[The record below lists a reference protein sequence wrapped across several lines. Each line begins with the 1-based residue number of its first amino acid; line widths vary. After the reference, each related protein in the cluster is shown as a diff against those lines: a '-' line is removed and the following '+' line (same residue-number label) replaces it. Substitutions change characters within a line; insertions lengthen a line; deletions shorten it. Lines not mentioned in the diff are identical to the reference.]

1 MEEESISQECRLN
14 NIDET
19 RKYFVKEIEQNELM
33 SKKHKSVSTIVNY
46 IEHFLVLASAIIEC
60 VSIFVFTSLLGTLI
74 GISSSTIRLKVC
86 AITTGIKKY
95 KPIVKK

>member
-1 MEEESISQECRLN
+1 MEEENIRQECRLN

-46 IEHFLVLASAIIEC
+46 IELFLVLASAIIEC

>member
-1 MEEESISQECRLN
+1 MEEENISQECRLN

-46 IEHFLVLASAIIEC
+46 IEHFLVLASAIIER

-95 KPIVKK
+95 KPTVKK